1 MKTNEI
7 EKYFG
12 LTRSTLSVWR
22 KQDSTGRKLLLRV
35 LESLPVDYVENILE
49 KEKEGITKDT
59 ENKKLLEGEK

>member
-22 KQDSTGRKLLLRV
+22 NQDKTGRNLLLRV
-35 LESLPVDYVENILE
+35 LESLPVEYVENI
-49 KEKEGITKDT
+49 KTKLLNQDT
-59 ENKKLLEGEK
+59 ENKKLLEIKDEK